1 MRRAAGAAAA
11 RLQQI
16 KADSAIV
23 NLTLSPLHDWYAG
36 DHRTRG
42 ELMKRSSLV
51 KLLAV
56 ALAVGL
62 GASAAHLSA
71 SAEEPYQRDIDA
83 LRESLLKYRD
93 VYTAVRDGY
102 FSTVGCVHYDGMK
115 MDGHVEYQKGAMGI
129 HFVNTSLVGPKPDP
143 MRPAI
148 LMYEPRDGKLEL
160 IGVEWIVPMNSVKER
175 PKLFGQDFLGPME
188 GHEPIIPKEFAHYDL
203 HAWLFKENPLGLFA
217 ATNPEVKCD
226 GYGFSLA
233 EHPTKLLIPAAAQ

>member
-1 MRRAAGAAAA
+1 MKKSLLIGLLAAA
-11 RLQQI
+11 LI
-16 KADSAIV
+16 
-23 NLTLSPLHDWYAG
+23 AG
-36 DHRTRG
+36 VG
-42 ELMKRSSLV
+42 SSGHFSV
-51 KLLAV
+51 
-56 ALAVGL
+56 
-62 GASAAHLSA
+62 

-83 LRESLLKYRD
+83 LRQSLLKYRD

-115 MDGHVEYQKGAMGI
+115 MEGHVDYQKGGMGI

-143 MRPAI
+143 MRPSI

-217 ATNPEVKCD
+217 ATNPEVKCE
-226 GYGFSLA
+226 GYAFALA
-233 EHPTKLLIPAAAQ
+233 EHPTKLLTP

>member
-1 MRRAAGAAAA
+1 MKKSSLIGLLAAA
-11 RLQQI
+11 LI
-16 KADSAIV
+16 
-23 NLTLSPLHDWYAG
+23 AG
-36 DHRTRG
+36 VG
-42 ELMKRSSLV
+42 SSGHFSV
-51 KLLAV
+51 
-56 ALAVGL
+56 
-62 GASAAHLSA
+62 

-83 LRESLLKYRD
+83 LRQSLLKYRD

-115 MDGHVEYQKGAMGI
+115 MEGQVDYQKGGMGI

-143 MRPAI
+143 MRPSI

-217 ATNPEVKCD
+217 ATNPEVKCE
-226 GYGFSLA
+226 GYAFALA
-233 EHPTKLLIPAAAQ
+233 EHPTKLLTP